1 MSSSIASESANYTL
15 PQPPISSPLLSH
27 LPSASPISPTS
38 KTQSL
43 LSPGSFPASESPVI
57 ESPISKTP
65 VMTQRE
71 VPSTTLGHAF
81 ELTLFSTQEDACIHS
96 EPKVKAT
103 KLVYSPMEK
112 LFQKIKQNDRI
123 FIQNLPPDRL
133 EQTEQGFFID
143 QASSSTLG
151 GFTPLTLALTLGHF
165 DLAVDLLLIGASTN
179 VADAQTRQP
188 LRIVANDSMAKMII
202 RFMVLE
208 TNEVNSRKSKSNHH
222 GDYQKLLTQIDPQ
235 SGHTLLTWAIR
246 YRHPKLVEKLINAGA
261 DFRVFNR
268 FGRAAFEEACAFGC
282 METLSLLLDAWSEV
296 VVDQYR
302 EHLIA
307 GIESAIRS
315 NRRMVVAELL
325 SFFRTE
331 FRHLYKSASTISRYD
346 KEPKMPPNPV
356 VEEEAFRL
364 FLGAKPERKT
374 SVAHLMKQTSDT
386 FLLTPEESR
395 LLQLNKMIA
404 LAQKRSLPEIVEIIH
419 AHATISDDDTYS
431 DSSSV

>member
-1 MSSSIASESANYTL
+1 
-15 PQPPISSPLLSH
+15 
-27 LPSASPISPTS
+27 
-38 KTQSL
+38 
-43 LSPGSFPASESPVI
+43 
-57 ESPISKTP
+57 
-65 VMTQRE
+65 
-71 VPSTTLGHAF
+71 
-81 ELTLFSTQEDACIHS
+81 
-96 EPKVKAT
+96 
-103 KLVYSPMEK
+103 
-112 LFQKIKQNDRI
+112 
-123 FIQNLPPDRL
+123 
-133 EQTEQGFFID
+133 
-143 QASSSTLG
+143 
-151 GFTPLTLALTLGHF
+151 
-165 DLAVDLLLIGASTN
+165 

-331 FRHLYKSASTISRYD
+331 FRHLYKSTSTISRYD

-419 AHATISDDDTYS
+419 AHAIISDDDTYS